1 MIYTI
6 IKNLKLKG
14 LDMNKPN
21 ISQHPKALWFLLVT
35 YVSVIL
41 LANWFDIRLIRIFN
55 LETDAGTL
63 IFPIT
68 FLCSDLITE
77 VYGYKFAR
85 RAIWAGFLFN
95 FTFIAYG
102 QLVIHLPSPSYALVI
117 NNNFDSLLGFN
128 TRIILASTLSYFCAE
143 PLNSYLM
150 AKLKLKTKGKYMS
163 FRFVTSTFIASF
175 FDSFIFGSLA
185 FGGTMSNTDL
195 IRFNTTMW
203 LIKVL
208 IEIIGLP
215 ISLKLAQTLKKH
227 EGLDMYDTGTRF
239 NVFSLDASYNNS
251 NNHFR
256 E

>member
-1 MIYTI
+1 
-6 IKNLKLKG
+6 
-14 LDMNKPN
+14 MNKLI
-21 ISQHPKALWFLLVT
+21 ISQHPKILWFLLTT

-41 LANWFDIRLIRIFN
+41 LANWFDIRLIKVFG

-63 IFPIT
+63 IFPLT

-85 RAIWAGFLFN
+85 RAIWSGFLFN
-95 FTFIAYG
+95 FIFIAYG
-102 QLVIHLPSPSYALVI
+102 QLVIHLPSPDYALNT

-128 TRIILASTLSYFCAE
+128 IRIILASTFSYFCAE

-150 AKLKLKTKGKYMS
+150 AKLKLKTKGKYIS
-163 FRFVTSTFIASF
+163 FRFVASTFTASF

-185 FGGTMSNTDL
+185 FGGIMPNHDL
-195 IRFNTTMW
+195 IYFNATMW
-203 LIKVL
+203 LIKVM

-215 ISLKLAQTLKKH
+215 ISIHLAKSLKKH

-239 NVFSLDASYNNS
+239 NIFSLDTSYNNS

-256 E
+256 K

>member
-1 MIYTI
+1 
-6 IKNLKLKG
+6 
-14 LDMNKPN
+14 MNEYKS
-21 ISQHPKALWFLLVT
+21 IHEHPKALWFLIIT

-41 LANWFDIRLIRIFN
+41 LANWFDIRLIKIFG

-85 RAIWAGFLFN
+85 RAIWTGFLFN
-95 FTFIAYG
+95 LVFIIYG
-102 QLVIHLPSPSYALVI
+102 QLIVHLPGPDYALAT
-117 NNNFDSLLGFN
+117 NTNFDTLLGFN
-128 TRIILASTLSYFCAE
+128 TRIILASTFSYFCAE

-163 FRFVTSTFIASF
+163 IRFVASTFIASF

-203 LIKVL
+203 IIKVA

-215 ISLKLAQTLKKH
+215 ISIRMAKALKKY
-227 EGLDMYDTGTRF
+227 ESLDMYDTGTKF
-239 NVFSLDASYNNS
+239 NIFSLDANYNNS
-251 NNHFR
+251 NNHFK
-256 E
+256 